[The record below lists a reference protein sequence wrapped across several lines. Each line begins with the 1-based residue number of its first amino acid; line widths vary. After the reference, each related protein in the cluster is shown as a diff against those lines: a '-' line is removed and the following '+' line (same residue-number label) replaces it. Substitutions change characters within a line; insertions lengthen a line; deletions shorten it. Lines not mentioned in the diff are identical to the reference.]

1 MKKALTVSYT
11 GMWAFIE
18 SALGNIL
25 HAAKIPFRGMF
36 MTAFSC
42 FCIEHI
48 AKNNKGFS
56 HNIHSLGSVLLIK
69 AIASPH
75 SPIGAY
81 IAVSFQGIVGLWI
94 YNSTFSPFRLY
105 LFNCIAQVETALQ
118 RIIGIAFTFGF
129 IPYVVLQT
137 HQKNELISWF
147 QSYNVAHYTYILSL
161 LYIALHL
168 CAGIVFPFMISTY
181 GALSP
186 EQMQPF
192 IESYT
197 EISEQNN
204 TNSKK
209 KSLQV
214 LLIRGC
220 ILSVIYISTYTLL
233 SENIPSFLYSLII
246 SIVSIAFLLLVIYPM
261 FAIIID
267 RYIRKNIHKEY
278 KIIDIMD
285 EVQGLKQLFIVYTK
299 NNRSQ
304 NFIIK
309 SIHFIRMLI
318 SLK

>member
-1 MKKALTVSYT
+1 
-11 GMWAFIE
+11 
-18 SALGNIL
+18 
-25 HAAKIPFRGMF
+25 
-36 MTAFSC
+36 
-42 FCIEHI
+42 
-48 AKNNKGFS
+48 
-56 HNIHSLGSVLLIK
+56 
-69 AIASPH
+69 
-75 SPIGAY
+75 
-81 IAVSFQGIVGLWI
+81 
-94 YNSTFSPFRLY
+94 
-105 LFNCIAQVETALQ
+105 
-118 RIIGIAFTFGF
+118 
-129 IPYVVLQT
+129 
-137 HQKNELISWF
+137 
-147 QSYNVAHYTYILSL
+147 
-161 LYIALHL
+161 
-168 CAGIVFPFMISTY
+168 MISTY

-267 RYIRKNIHKEY
+267 RYIRKNIQKEY